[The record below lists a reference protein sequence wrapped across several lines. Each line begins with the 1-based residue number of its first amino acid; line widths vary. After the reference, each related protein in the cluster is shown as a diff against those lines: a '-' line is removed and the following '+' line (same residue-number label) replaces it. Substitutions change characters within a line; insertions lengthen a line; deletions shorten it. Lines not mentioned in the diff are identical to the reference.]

1 MNRTLHKFPQI
12 TILINL
18 TFKLP
23 KIIILTIIEPNL
35 PRKLNRLRNP
45 RHTDK
50 NILISRLRN
59 ILNINILQ
67 KILILI
73 NRVKRPQLLQNR
85 LRSPPRDKITSQNSI
100 SQKPNLTSIKT
111 IRINIITLLALIIIT
126 NIDSQSLHIPD
137 IRINRPSININTQ
150 SFSHMMLNLLNR
162 KRYILIRITLQ
173 NLDKSIKFNI
183 ITYPLHDISLTPCI

>member
-18 TFKLP
+18 TFKLS

-45 RHTDK
+45 
-50 NILISRLRN
+50 
-59 ILNINILQ
+59 
-67 KILILI
+67 
-73 NRVKRPQLLQNR
+73 
-85 LRSPPRDKITSQNSI
+85 PRDKITSQNSI
-100 SQKPNLTSIKT
+100 SQKPNLTSLKT

-126 NIDSQSLHIPD
+126 NIYSQSLHIPD
-137 IRINRPSININTQ
+137 IRIKRPSININTQ
-150 SFSHMMLNLLNR
+150 LFSHMMLNLLNR